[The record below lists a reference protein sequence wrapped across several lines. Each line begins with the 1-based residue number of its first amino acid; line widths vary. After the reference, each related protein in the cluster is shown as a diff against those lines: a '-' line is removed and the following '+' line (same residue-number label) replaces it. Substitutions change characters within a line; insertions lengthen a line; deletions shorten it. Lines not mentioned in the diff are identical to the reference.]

1 MDFLFEVRSIA
12 RLVVQFL
19 GNSFEMED
27 GKKKT
32 KQTVIEC

>member
-1 MDFLFEVRSIA
+1 MHFLFEVHSIT
-12 RLVVQFL
+12 RLVVQIL

-32 KQTVIEC
+32 KQTRVEC